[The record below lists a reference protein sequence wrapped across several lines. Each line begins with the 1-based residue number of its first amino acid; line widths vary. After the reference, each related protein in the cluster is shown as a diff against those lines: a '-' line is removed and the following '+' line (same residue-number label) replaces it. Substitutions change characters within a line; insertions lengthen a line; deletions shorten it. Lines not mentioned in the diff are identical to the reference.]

1 MKTIRVT
8 GKGKIKL
15 HPDTTRLTLTLE
27 GLCKDY
33 EKTLQDSAKM
43 TDELKNLFTE
53 FDFEKSDL
61 KTLSFNIDTEYESY
75 KEKGVYKQRFKGY
88 SFRHVLKIEFDS
100 DNKRLGKILYA
111 LAHSQ
116 ASPEF
121 KISYTVKNPENAK
134 NELLAK
140 AVLDAKK
147 KAELLA
153 KAAEVPLKEIQSI
166 DYSWGEIQ
174 FETQPVRMMEEK
186 CFSICSSAESYDF
199 DIEPDDID
207 AEDTVTVV
215 WEIG

>member
-1 MKTIRVT
+1 
-8 GKGKIKL
+8 
-15 HPDTTRLTLTLE
+15 
-27 GLCKDY
+27 
-33 EKTLQDSAKM
+33 M
-43 TDELKNLFTE
+43 TEELKNLFTK

-75 KEKGVYKQRFKGY
+75 KENDIYKKRFEGY
-88 SFRHVLKIEFDS
+88 SFRYVLKIEFDS

-121 KISYTVKNPENAK
+121 KISYTVKNSESAK

-147 KAELLA
+147 KAQVLA
-153 KAAEVPLKEIQSI
+153 KATEVPLKEIQSI
-166 DYSWGEIQ
+166 DYSWGKIQ
-174 FETQPVRMMEEK
+174 FETRPLVMAK
-186 CFSICSSAESYDF
+186 SIEIEMAPKKSYDF

-215 WEIG
+215 WKIGERNDRCDSFSM